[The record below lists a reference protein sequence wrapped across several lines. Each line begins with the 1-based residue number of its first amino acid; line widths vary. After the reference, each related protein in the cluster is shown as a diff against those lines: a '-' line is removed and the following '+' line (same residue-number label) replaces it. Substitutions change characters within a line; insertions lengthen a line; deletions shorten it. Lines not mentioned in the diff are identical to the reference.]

1 MSGYV
6 PEEFVMLKGQI
17 VDGMVETMESAG
29 DDADYAVEAVDT
41 CATILEDYL
50 NEVFSAAVYAKS
62 KKIMDVVKFTINE
75 LNELNDD
82 CNQCLIE
89 SSQRDQILDLINS
102 SAALAGLEM
111 DKPDITEEWRGW

>member
-17 VDGMVETMESAG
+17 LDGMVETMESAG
-29 DDADYAVEAVDT
+29 DDADYSVEAVDT

-50 NEVFSAAVYAKS
+50 NEVFSASVYAQS
-62 KKIMDVVKFTINE
+62 KKIMAVVKFTINE

-89 SSQRDQILDLINS
+89 TERRDQICDLINS
-102 SAALAGLEM
+102 SAALAGLETETQ
-111 DKPDITEEWRGW
+111 DITEDWRAW